1 MAPVRGPAARNVMM
15 LPMRFS
21 IWPGLSG
28 QPWDDVLAVSQH
40 AAGTGWDGI
49 WIADHFMS
57 NDSRRAARLECWSTL
72 SALAAV
78 LPPIRLGSLVAGNT
92 YRHPAVLAN
101 SAATVAAISRGDV
114 ILGFGA
120 GWQQNEHDAYG
131 IELPPVPERLA
142 RFEEA
147 CAVVRALIDGGPD
160 GTSDFNGTYY
170 QLHDAPLRLH
180 GKEPL
185 RLMIGAAGEKV
196 ALRNVARYADEWN
209 CWGTP
214 DVLAHKISVLNAHC
228 ADLGR
233 DPAQISRSAQVL
245 LFVGD
250 DAPGR
255 KELANSGRPTIAGDV
270 DHVRREMER
279 YAEAGVDEFI
289 VPDIT
294 TGPLDGRLAMLDL
307 FIEKVAPAFR

>member
-1 MAPVRGPAARNVMM
+1 MMA
-15 LPMRFS
+15 PMRFS

-28 QPWDDVLAVSQH
+28 QPWDDVLAVSQR
-40 AAGTGWDGI
+40 AAETGWDGL

-57 NDSRRAARLECWSTL
+57 NDSRRAARLECFSAL

-101 SAATVAAISRGDV
+101 AAATVSAISQGEV
-114 ILGFGA
+114 ILGMGA

-131 IELPPVPERLA
+131 IELPAVPERLA
-142 RFEEA
+142 RFGEA
-147 CAVVRALIDGGPD
+147 CAVVRTLIDGGPD
-160 GTSDFNGTYY
+160 GTSDYQGTYY
-170 QLHDAPLRLH
+170 QLDDAPLRLP
-180 GKEPL
+180 GKAPM
-185 RLMIGAAGEKV
+185 RLLVGGAGEKV
-196 ALRNVARYADEWN
+196 SLRIAARYADEWN

-214 DVLAHKISVLNAHC
+214 DILAHKISVLNAHC

-233 DPAQISRSAQVL
+233 DPAQISHSAQVL

-270 DHVRREMER
+270 DTVRREMER